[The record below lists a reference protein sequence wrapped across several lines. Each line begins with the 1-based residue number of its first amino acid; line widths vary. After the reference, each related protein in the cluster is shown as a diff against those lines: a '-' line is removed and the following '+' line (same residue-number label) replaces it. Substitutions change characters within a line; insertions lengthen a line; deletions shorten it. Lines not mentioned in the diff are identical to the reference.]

1 MMTRRDLVVA
11 AVAVCA
17 AMAAVTLADSS
28 GKSVMHSSVF
38 EWDSFKVEPKPTGA
52 RRAVLDSRTATM
64 DILEC
69 HVTTLAPGAIPHAA
83 HRHPEEELII
93 LKEGTLEVT
102 QNGVTNRATAGA
114 VIFQA
119 SNEMHGFRNI
129 GQNTATY
136 YVVKFVPPG
145 LSTNRTAASSM
156 P

>member
-1 MMTRRDLVVA
+1 MNTPKYFLAVFVALAVVA
-11 AVAVCA
+11 
-17 AMAAVTLADSS
+17 LAQTSS
-28 GKSVMHSSVF
+28 KPVLHSSVF
-38 EWDSFKVEPKPTGA
+38 EPDSFKVEPKPTGS
-52 RRAVLDSRTATM
+52 RSAVLDSRTATM

-69 HVTTLAPGAIPHAA
+69 HVTTLAPGAIPHPA

-93 LKEGTLEVT
+93 LKEGTLEVV
-102 QNGVTNRATAGA
+102 QNGATNRATAGA

-145 LSTNRTAASSM
+145 LSTNRTQVVSS

>member
-1 MMTRRDLVVA
+1 MITPKHLLLAAGIALA
-11 AVAVCA
+11 AVA
-17 AMAAVTLADSS
+17 LAQTSD
-28 GKSVMHSSVF
+28 KPILHSSVF
-38 EWDSFKVEPKPTGA
+38 EWDSFKVEPKPTGV

-64 DILEC
+64 DMLEC

-102 QNGVTNRATAGA
+102 QNGVTNRATSGA

-145 LSTNRTAASSM
+145 LSTNRVPLSSR
-156 P
+156 